1 MNRNDKWETYVR
13 HAQKTYCQYSVG
25 NKNLL
30 AFVNWLP
37 AIDKKYL
44 LLLIVYFPSS
54 MIIHSLIFNMGL

>member
-44 LLLIVYFPSS
+44 LLLID
-54 MIIHSLIFNMGL
+54 